1 MAGPESTRDTRPEQ
15 RSAPESPLRLGVLF
29 SGGGR
34 TLENLELR
42 IRQGALPAKV
52 VLAISSHARA
62 KGIDRAGA
70 LDIPVEILDYRERGD
85 ALSSDITA
93 ALEAA
98 GVDLV
103 VLAGFIRHYDF
114 PPHLAGRIVNIH
126 PALLPAFGGKGFYG
140 ARVHEAVLRSGV
152 QFSGCTVHFVT
163 EDYDSGPIILQ
174 RVVPVFPDDSPDELA
189 ARIFVEECEAYPE
202 AIRLYAEGRL
212 QIRDGKVLVK
222 APERT
227 SEPIP

>member
-1 MAGPESTRDTRPEQ
+1 MAGPESTRESRPEE
-15 RSAPESPLRLGVLF
+15 RSAAESPLRLGVLF

-42 IRQGALPAKV
+42 IRQGTLPAKI
-52 VLAISSHARA
+52 VLAISSHAGA
-62 KGIDRAGA
+62 KGVDRARA
-70 LDIPVEILDYRERGD
+70 FDIPVEVLDYRERGD
-85 ALSSDITA
+85 ALSSDITT

-103 VLAGFIRHYDF
+103 VLAGFIRPYEF
-114 PPHLAGRIVNIH
+114 PPHLAGRIINIH
-126 PALLPAFGGKGFYG
+126 PALLPAFGGRGFYG
-140 ARVHEAVLRSGV
+140 GKVHEAVIRSGV

-174 RVVPVFPDDSPDELA
+174 RVVPVFPDDSPEDLA
-189 ARIFVEECEAYPE
+189 ARVFAEECEAYPE

-212 QIRDGKVLVK
+212 QVRDGKVLVK
-222 APERT
+222 SPERA
-227 SEPIP
+227 SEPTP